1 MKKLSIATAGA
12 GVLALSVFG
21 ASSAEAASLTKL
33 DYSGSVSVSSPL
45 LFLLEPTSGGLLDV
59 PIETSIVVDDLDNR
73 LSDGE
78 LTIPIFSS
86 LEDYF
91 SISLSD
97 YLSLDV
103 FEGIGS
109 VFSDAAKSIQLSTFD
124 WFYDSSVDILT
135 IGGYDFDSLSSCLVG
150 TCYLAGDGEATAT
163 LPLIGEIEAFFDFDL
178 TQTATLLSSNGAD
191 SLPGPPPDHGNYF
204 PGMSSGTTDDGG
216 VVTSYPDS
224 QAVPEPAA
232 LLGLFGLAG
241 FLAAKRRQEKVA

>member
-12 GVLALSVFG
+12 GVLALSLFG

-45 LFLLEPTSGGLLDV
+45 LLFLDPTSGGLLDV
-59 PIETSIVVDDLDNR
+59 PIETSVVVDDLDNR
-73 LSDGE
+73 LSDGD
-78 LTIPIFSS
+78 LTIPIFGS

-103 FEGIGS
+103 FEGAGS
-109 VFSDAAKSIQLSTFD
+109 IFSDAAKSLQLSVFD
-124 WFYDSSVDILT
+124 WFYDSSTDILT
-135 IGGYDFDSLSSCLVG
+135 VGGYDFDSISSCLVG
-150 TCYLAGDGEATAT
+150 TCYLTGNGIASATT
-163 LPLIGEIEAFFDFDL
+163 PFLPFPLGAFFEFEL
-178 TQTATLLSSNGAD
+178 AQTATLLSDGGSD
-191 SLPGPPPDHGNYF
+191 E
-204 PGMSSGTTDDGG
+204 TTDDG
-216 VVTSYPDS
+216 VVIISYPDS

-232 LLGLFGLAG
+232 LLGLFSLAG

>member
-12 GVLALSVFG
+12 GVLALGIFG

-45 LFLLEPTSGGLLDV
+45 LFLLDPTSGGLLDV
-59 PIETSIVVDDLDNR
+59 PIETDIVVDDLDNR

-86 LEDYF
+86 LESYF

-150 TCYLAGDGEATAT
+150 TCYLTGNGAATGTILSFPVAA
-163 LPLIGEIEAFFDFDL
+163 LFDFDL
-178 TQTATLLSSNGAD
+178 AQTATLLSTD
-191 SLPGPPPDHGNYF
+191 VPD
-204 PGMSSGTTDDGG
+204 GTIDDG
-216 VVTSYPDS
+216 VVIISYPDS